1 MAVKFGEQIIK
12 AHVKV
17 ATTPGTTQSTP
28 EQLAVRQPRIL
39 VIGCG
44 GTGGWVIP
52 HLARLIR
59 SLGVGS
65 LTIADGD
72 TVEVKNLTRQN
83 FVASDVGENK
93 SLALA
98 KRYSAAFGFPIRAIP
113 GFLDDVRGLM
123 RQAPQIVIGAVDKHA
138 ARRMIAEFMVQSYET
153 AWIDCGNESVGGQV
167 VLGYTG
173 PTFRAGTKAAKPI
186 PVALPT
192 ISQMLDL
199 PVTAEKRASCAE
211 MVDVTEQVST
221 VNGWASMIAANFV
234 RLILEDVK
242 RVLLRQEVQ
251 GIEFSAVYF
260 NCGNGGFATKYNT
273 VENLAVAKKPMCPW
287 KR

>member
-1 MAVKFGEQIIK
+1 M
-12 AHVKV
+12 
-17 ATTPGTTQSTP
+17 
-28 EQLAVRQPRIL
+28 
-39 VIGCG
+39 
-44 GTGGWVIP
+44 
-52 HLARLIR
+52 
-59 SLGVGS
+59 
-65 LTIADGD
+65 
-72 TVEVKNLTRQN
+72 
-83 FVASDVGENK
+83 ASDVGENK

-98 KRYSAAFGFPIRAIP
+98 KRYSAAFGIPIRAIP

-199 PVTAEKRASCAE
+199 PLTAEKRASCAE

-251 GIEFSAVYF
+251 GVEFSAVYF